1 MGKILKKR
9 LKARARV
16 LLHVLQHPHYFAVKV
31 VQWHLYLSISRTRLD
46 NFLDKV
52 LKLVDL
58 IWYCQ
63 EVQGYVVGT

>member
-9 LKARARV
+9 LKASARV
-16 LLHVLQHPHYFAVKV
+16 LLHVLQHPHYFTVKV
-31 VQWHLYLSISRTRLD
+31 VQWHLYLSISRTQLD

-63 EVQGYVVGT
+63 EVQGHEVGT